1 MGCFRGLPRP
11 CFGLVDMIVMLAVAM
26 DRQRRMVYGDQSSLH
41 LGSKRAKIRCM
52 RAALIRSSTML

>member
-1 MGCFRGLPRP
+1 MFSRPTSALLWLGRHDCYVGRGY
-11 CFGLVDMIVMLAVAM
+11 GLAAA
-26 DRQRRMVYGDQSSLH
+26 YGDQSSLH